1 MIFANRQGGNN
12 VRSFLQVFLAWCLL
26 LAPALAPATP
36 AVLEQPKCRDPI
48 GFEQRLARFIADA
61 QSVARLGGGLDE
73 AQRAATGAALQA
85 LTSRID
91 AQRGD
96 ARAQLCAV
104 FEARGELFDAFA
116 DASRHAAAAVPAPAP
131 APSAGALPSCMSTD
145 TYLALFV
152 ASQASG
158 ALANVLETLN
168 EQSSCPPYTG
178 TIVCAPV
185 TAECTVLGPLAA
197 VAEAVAVSTEIPLKL
212 DDRCRSDRLDA
223 LQAAFIANTNTRIG
237 AIERDVREVLQPR
250 VDVAIGTRATAAS
263 TAALDA
269 AVAGGFSRLGA
280 RLEALETAV
289 AEAGSQ
295 GTVDQ
300 TTDTRLAIE
309 LALSQ
314 STSGVAS
321 LQLPASAGGQLE
333 RVRETVA
340 AAILGLQ
347 GLGENMAGPLALFA
361 QGDAALNARNYAL
374 AYTRYQE
381 AYRSA
386 AGGLTGGV
394 R

>member
-1 MIFANRQGGNN
+1 LFACASAQANAG
-12 VRSFLQVFLAWCLL
+12 VLD
-26 LAPALAPATP
+26 AP
-36 AVLEQPKCRDPI
+36 VCRDPI
-48 GFEQRLARFIADA
+48 GFEQRLARFIDDA
-61 QSVARLGGGLDE
+61 QSVARVGGGLD
-73 AQRAATGAALQA
+73 ASQRAATGAALQA

-104 FEARGELFDAFA
+104 FEARGDLFDAFA
-116 DASRHAAAAVPAPAP
+116 EASRHATTAMP
-131 APSAGALPSCMSTD
+131 APSAAALPSCMSTD

-152 ASQASG
+152 ASQASK
-158 ALANVLETLN
+158 ALATVLNALN
-168 EQSSCPPYTG
+168 DQASCPAYSG
-178 TIVCAPV
+178 AIVCAPV

-197 VAEAVAVSTEIPLKL
+197 VAEAVSVSTGIPLEL

-223 LQAAFIANTNTRIG
+223 LQAAFITDTTTRVG
-237 AIERDVREVLQPR
+237 AIERDVREILQSR
-250 VDVAIGTRATAAS
+250 IDVTLGTRASAAS
-263 TAALDA
+263 TAALDT
-269 AVAGGFSRLGA
+269 AVAGGYTRLGA
-280 RLEALETAV
+280 RLDALEIAV
-289 AEAGSQ
+289 ADAGSQ

-300 TTDTRLAIE
+300 TTDARLSIE
-309 LALSQ
+309 IALVQ
-314 STSGVAS
+314 GASGVAS

-347 GLGENMAGPLALFA
+347 AVGEDMAAPLALFA

-374 AYTRYQE
+374 AYTRYQD

-386 AGGLTGGV
+386 AGGIAGGA

>member
-1 MIFANRQGGNN
+1 M
-12 VRSFLQVFLAWCLL
+12 RSFLQVLWAWCVLL
-26 LAPALAPATP
+26 VPALAPATP

-48 GFEQRLARFIADA
+48 GFEQRLARFTADA

-85 LTSRID
+85 LTARID

-96 ARAQLCAV
+96 ARTQLCAV

-131 APSAGALPSCMSTD
+131 SAGALPNCMSSD

-152 ASQASG
+152 ASQASK
-158 ALANVLETLN
+158 ALAVVLNALN
-168 EQSSCPPYTG
+168 DQASCPPYSG
-178 TIVCAPV
+178 AIVCAPV

-197 VAEAVAVSTEIPLKL
+197 VADAVSVSTKIPLEL

-223 LQAAFIANTNTRIG
+223 LQAAFIADTNTRVG

-263 TAALDA
+263 TAALDT

-289 AEAGSQ
+289 AEAGTQ

-300 TTDTRLAIE
+300 TTDSRLAIE

-386 AGGLTGGV
+386 AGGLAGGV